1 MCALVVVVMKPFIQ
15 IGLQRVDAIVKLLA
29 KRDLIELSQDRLVE
43 PFADAVR
50 LWRFQ
55 LCFFVVDV
63 IDCQEQLEVVLI
75 HAPAVFCT
83 PIRHDPQHW

>member
-55 LCFFVVDV
+55 LFF
-63 IDCQEQLEVVLI
+63 CGRC
-75 HAPAVFCT
+75 H
-83 PIRHDPQHW
+83 